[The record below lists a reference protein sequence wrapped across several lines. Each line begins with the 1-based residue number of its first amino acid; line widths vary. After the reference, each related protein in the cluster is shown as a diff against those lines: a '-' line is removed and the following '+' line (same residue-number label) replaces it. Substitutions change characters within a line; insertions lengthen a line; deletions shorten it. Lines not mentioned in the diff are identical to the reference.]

1 MLEYSSHFDSSYDVG
16 GRLTGVL
23 EAVVLSVVG
32 DPFAVGGLGPS
43 VGTDAERE
51 SGDDSG
57 ELHSGDTTSG

>member
-1 MLEYSSHFDSSYDVG
+1 MSACSSHRDSSYDVK

-43 VGTDAERE
+43 VGTNAERE
-51 SGDDSG
+51 SGDDG
-57 ELHSGDTTSG
+57 RELHFEDTTNG